1 LEQKEEVMQTIEAKA
16 ILSAS
21 DKTGGIFSQIAA
33 KIRGLNATAAH
44 ANRTAATTANIAATA
59 SRQGAAA
66 NAALVGAAGRVLAP
80 AALAAGAAK
89 AYKNFADSDLQ
100 IRRIGITADAS
111 EKEVEG
117 LSKNM
122 RDLAST
128 TGQSFGQVTK
138 GLESLVAGGLD
149 LKDALPAMPAI
160 AKTAQ
165 AAGAEVEDM
174 ATTTLALNQNLKIG
188 TDQMQNA
195 FDILVKGGKAG
206 KFELK
211 DMARYIPS
219 IAPAAVAVGMKGE
232 EGLMRLV
239 AALQTV
245 RNGTGTTEEAAD
257 SMLNI
262 FAKME
267 SEETTKKFKK
277 FGIDLRSEMT
287 KARKEG
293 KDLLEVFIDL
303 SDKAIGGDLS
313 KVPQLFSDMQFARGM
328 RALLSY
334 RDLNKKVMDELRTSA
349 GSTQKDFEKVMN
361 TPAIAMK
368 RMSEAT
374 DRFVNSVGYGLDKLS
389 KKMGG
394 GDKKGLTSGLNAA
407 ADKIQEIADQGLGPT
422 FKGMFDEQADVGRQ
436 NEILE
441 LEASLARRQA
451 LVEKARQRGSE
462 IPAHRMEQMTKDAI
476 RLFELQQLPT
486 VGTAAQPFSEEEIE
500 KWRETPLPKGSFP
513 LPMGDPRKRPGYAP
527 LPSADPRKK
536 GYGSEM
542 PPVQPLDDVV
552 SAIKGMDVK
561 AELTGSAEVKGET
574 EVKVVVE
581 AGSEL
586 LRIVDNV
593 KNSIANLAGRLT
605 ANGPGSTGKSSPDA
619 KPSSLNTGMPLP

>member
-1 LEQKEEVMQTIEAKA
+1 MQTIEARA

-33 KIRGLNATAAH
+33 KIRGMNAAAVNANRSTATAASM
-44 ANRTAATTANIAATA
+44 AAAS
-59 SRQGAAA
+59 SRQASMANTAVIGAAA
-66 NAALVGAAGRVLAP
+66 RVLGPAAVAVGAT
-80 AALAAGAAK
+80 K
-89 AYKNFADSDLQ
+89 AYKNYAQTDLQ
-100 IRRIGITADAS
+100 IRRIGITADAT
-111 EKEVEG
+111 EEEVSKLSDTMRG
-117 LSKNM
+117 L
-122 RDLAST
+122 AFG
-128 TGQSFGQVTK
+128 TGQTFQQVTK
-138 GLESLVAGGLD
+138 GLESLVAGGMD

-174 ATTTLALNQNLKIG
+174 ATTTLALNQNLKIS

-219 IAPAAVAVGMKGE
+219 IAPAAVAAGMKGE

-267 SEETTKKFKK
+267 SEETTKKFSK
-277 FGIDLRSEMT
+277 FGIDLRKEMA

-334 RDLNKKVMDELRTSA
+334 RDLNKKVMNELKQSA
-349 GSTQKDFEKVMN
+349 GSAQKDFEKVMN

-368 RMSEAT
+368 RMSEAS
-374 DRFVNSVGYGLDKLS
+374 DRLINSIGFGIEELS
-389 KKMGG
+389 KKFSGKEG
-394 GDKKGLTSGLNAA
+394 GLTKGINDAA
-407 ADKIQEIADQGLGPT
+407 AAIEELATKGPGAKMAEVGAEIVDAN
-422 FKGMFDEQADVGRQ
+422 RQ
-436 NEILE
+436 NEILQLQAAVDRQIE
-441 LEASLARRQA
+441 LVKKAQA
-451 LVEKARQRGSE
+451 RGSDVA
-462 IPAHRMEQMTKDAI
+462 PHRMEQLTQQAI
-476 RLFELQQLPT
+476 RLFELQQAHT
-486 VGTAAQPFSEEEIE
+486 VGSATAGRELFSEEEIQ
-500 KWRETPLPKGSFP
+500 KWREMPLPPGSVP
-513 LPMGDPRKRPGYAP
+513 MPMGDPRKRPGYAP
-527 LPSADPRKK
+527 MPSADPRKQ
-536 GYGSEM
+536 GYGSDM

-586 LRIVDNV
+586 LRIVDNIKSAV
-593 KNSIANLAGRLT
+593 ANLAGRLT

-619 KPSSLNTGMPLP
+619 APSSLNTGMPMP

>member
-1 LEQKEEVMQTIEAKA
+1 MQTIEARA

-33 KIRGLNATAAH
+33 KIRGMNGAAMA
-44 ANRTAATTANIAATA
+44 ANRSTALAATTAANA
-59 SRQGAAA
+59 SRAGAMANTAIIGSAA
-66 NAALVGAAGRVLAP
+66 RVLAP
-80 AALAAGAAK
+80 AAIAAGASK
-89 AYKNFADSDLQ
+89 AYKNYAQTDLQ
-100 IRRIGITADAS
+100 IRRIGITADAT
-111 EKEVEG
+111 EEEVSKLSNTMRG
-117 LSKNM
+117 L
-122 RDLAST
+122 AFG
-128 TGQSFGQVTK
+128 TGQSFQQVTK
-138 GLESLVAGGLD
+138 GLESLVAGGMD
-149 LKDALPAMPAI
+149 LKEALPAMPAI

-174 ATTTLALNQNLKIG
+174 ATTTLALNQNLKIS

-267 SEETTKKFKK
+267 SEETTKKFSK
-277 FGIDLRSEMT
+277 FGIDLRKEMA

-303 SDKAIGGDLS
+303 SDKAVKGDLS
-313 KVPQLFSDMQFARGM
+313 KIPQLFSDMQFARGM

-334 RDLNKKVMDELRTSA
+334 RDLNKKVMDELKQSA
-349 GSTQKDFEKVMN
+349 GSAQKDFEKVMN

-368 RMSEAT
+368 RMSEAS
-374 DRFVNSVGYGLDKLS
+374 DRLVNSIGFGIEELS
-389 KKMGG
+389 KKFGG
-394 GDKKGLTSGLNAA
+394 QSGGLTKGINDASTAIEELATKGPGAKLAEVGT
-407 ADKIQEIADQGLGPT
+407 DIAD
-422 FKGMFDEQADVGRQ
+422 ANRQ
-436 NEILE
+436 NEILQLQAAVDRQIE
-441 LEASLARRQA
+441 L
-451 LVEKARQRGSE
+451 VNKAKARGSE
-462 IPAHRMEQMTKDAI
+462 IPPHRMEQLTKNAI
-476 RLFELQQLPT
+476 RLFELQQAHT
-486 VGTAAQPFSEEEIE
+486 VGSATTGKLFSDEEIE
-500 KWRETPLPKGSFP
+500 KWREMPLPPGSVP
-513 LPMGDPRKRPGYAP
+513 MPMGDPRKRPGYAP
-527 LPSADPRKK
+527 MPAADPRKQ

-593 KNSIANLAGRLT
+593 KSAVANLAGRLT
-605 ANGPGSTGKSSPDA
+605 ANGPGSTGRSSPDA
-619 KPSSLNTGMPLP
+619 APSSLNTGMPLP

>member
-1 LEQKEEVMQTIEAKA
+1 MQTIEARA

-33 KIRGLNATAAH
+33 KIRGMNGAAMA
-44 ANRTAATTANIAATA
+44 ANRSTALAATTAANA
-59 SRQGAAA
+59 SRTGAMANTAVIGAAA
-66 NAALVGAAGRVLAP
+66 RVLAP
-80 AALAAGAAK
+80 AAIAAGAAK
-89 AYKNFADSDLQ
+89 AYKNYAQTDLQ
-100 IRRIGITADAS
+100 IRRIGITADAT
-111 EKEVEG
+111 EEEVSK
-117 LSKNM
+117 LSDSM
-122 RDLAST
+122 RDLANSS
-128 TGQSFGQVTK
+128 GQRFSQVTK
-138 GLESLVAGGLD
+138 GLESLVAGGMD
-149 LKDALPAMPAI
+149 LKEALPAMPAI

-267 SEETTKKFKK
+267 SEETTKKFSK
-277 FGIDLRSEMT
+277 FGIDLRKEMA

-303 SDKAIGGDLS
+303 SDKAIKGDLS

-334 RDLNKKVMDELRTSA
+334 RDLNKKVMNELKSSA
-349 GSTQKDFEKVMN
+349 GSAQKDFEKVMN
-361 TPAIAMK
+361 TPAIAMT

-374 DRFVNSVGYGLDKLS
+374 DRLVNSIGFGIEELS
-389 KKMGG
+389 KKFGG
-394 GDKKGLTSGLNAA
+394 KSGGLTKGINDAA
-407 ADKIQEIADQGLGPT
+407 TAIEELATKGPGAKLAEVGAEIVDSN
-422 FKGMFDEQADVGRQ
+422 RQ
-436 NEILE
+436 NEILQLQATVDRQIE
-441 LEASLARRQA
+441 L
-451 LVEKARQRGSE
+451 VKKAQLRGSE
-462 IPAHRMEQMTKDAI
+462 IPPHRMEQLTQNAI
-476 RLFELQQLPT
+476 RLFELQQAHT
-486 VGTAAQPFSEEEIE
+486 VGTATAGGMFSEEEIQ
-500 KWRETPLPKGSFP
+500 KWRELPLPPGSVP
-513 LPMGDPRKRPGYAP
+513 MPMGDPRKRPDFAP
-527 LPSADPRKK
+527 LPAADPRKQ

-574 EVKVVVE
+574 EVKVTVE

-586 LRIVDNV
+586 LRIVDNIKSAV
-593 KNSIANLAGRLT
+593 ANLTGRLT
-605 ANGPGSTGKSSPDA
+605 ANGPGSTGRSSPDA
-619 KPSSLNTGMPLP
+619 APSSLNTGMPLP